1 MTSGAPDSEV
11 EYGNKMP
18 FPLAAF
24 LGMGFELLEPG
35 HAKGRIVIGDNHL
48 NPHGVAH
55 GGVASALID
64 TTMGAAVSPM
74 LPEGK
79 KCSTVEMQV
88 RYLRPVGRTVMTAE
102 ARVLKPGRRIFHVEC
117 HVTDSEGRMVAS
129 GTGTFAVI
137 E

>member
-1 MTSGAPDSEV
+1 MGDNDDVA
-11 EYGNKMP
+11 YGNKMP
-18 FPLAAF
+18 FPLAEF

-35 HAKGRIVIGDNHL
+35 RARGRIVIGDNHL
-48 NPHGVAH
+48 NPNGVAH

-74 LPEGK
+74 LPAGV

-102 ARVLKPGRRIFHVEC
+102 AKVLKPGRRIFHVEC
-117 HVTDSEGRMVAS
+117 HVTDSDGRIVAS

-137 E
+137 D